1 MTEQQQEVAR
11 VSVRRGCWDA
21 SQRRWC
27 LNPRNVFWQDEG
39 CSRHREHLKGEE
51 GAGELWV
58 DFMLRASWKREL
70 E

>member
-21 SQRRWC
+21 SQRRWY
-27 LNPRNVFWQDEG
+27 LNPRNGFWQDEG